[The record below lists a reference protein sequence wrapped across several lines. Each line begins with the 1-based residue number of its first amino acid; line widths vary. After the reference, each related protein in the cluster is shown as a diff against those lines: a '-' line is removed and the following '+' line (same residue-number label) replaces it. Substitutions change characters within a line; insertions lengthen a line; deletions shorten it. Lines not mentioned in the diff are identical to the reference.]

1 MTHVINLQ
9 QTEFNIPHWYTEAL
23 AVESERSPR
32 PQEWNKLLQ
41 ERVPARK
48 LLNLDTIN
56 LGFIR
61 PSEPNERQ
69 MAYCQAQLYAQYMV
83 KRFGDDAQ
91 IKLLDAYRRGL
102 TTADAVTDSFGVD
115 KADFEKGYLEFL
127 DKTVKSIN
135 TRVENEEKLT
145 FTQWEKKLEA
155 KPDDPVL
162 NARMAYEHFARRD
175 YKEAAPFA
183 NKALKLDPR
192 QPLASYVKAR
202 LFQSIGDDDSALELL
217 KSAFDPESPNERVVD
232 LLAELQMKAGELD
245 EAEKLYDIA
254 RKDDP
259 FQSKWIAGLARVQ
272 LRRRQQATTP
282 EAKKAAEGKL
292 LDALAL
298 LAANDADDIDVRK
311 NLAEAHF
318 GRGEFDK
325 AAQWATEC
333 LYIDVNDPV
342 YHVQLADA
350 LAGGRKYPEAIE
362 EYETALTIKPKKPND
377 IRVKLAQA
385 QLDAG
390 KLDEAKATLEAILK
404 ADPEHPGAKAL
415 KEKLG
420 ANK

>member
-1 MTHVINLQ
+1 
-9 QTEFNIPHWYTEAL
+9 
-23 AVESERSPR
+23 
-32 PQEWNKLLQ
+32 
-41 ERVPARK
+41 
-48 LLNLDTIN
+48 
-56 LGFIR
+56 
-61 PSEPNERQ
+61 
-69 MAYCQAQLYAQYMV
+69 MV

-102 TTADAVTDSFGVD
+102 STGDAVRDSFGVD

-145 FTQWEKKLEA
+145 FSQWEKKLEA
-155 KPDDPVL
+155 KPDDPEL

-175 YKEAAPFA
+175 YKKAAPFA
-183 NKALKLDPR
+183 NKALKLAPR

-217 KSAFDPESPNERVVD
+217 KGAFDPESPNERVVD

-245 EAEKLYDIA
+245 EAEKLYEIA

-272 LRRRQQATTP
+272 LRRRQLATTK
-282 EAKKAAEGKL
+282 EASRTAEGKL

-311 NLAEAHF
+311 NLAEAYL
-318 GRGEFDK
+318 GRAEFDK

-350 LAGGRKYPEAIE
+350 LAGGKKYPEAIE
-362 EYETALTIKPKKPND
+362 EYETALSIKPKKPND

-390 KLDEAKATLEAILK
+390 KLDDAKATLETILK
-404 ADPEHPGAKAL
+404 ADPEHPGAKEL
-415 KEKLG
+415 KEKL
-420 ANK
+420 